1 MTPAQRYQ
9 SDIDKGRIIP
19 DPAQSR
25 VVNRIQALYD
35 DLVAAA
41 SENRWRR
48 VLSRLAARHRRP
60 VTGIYLWGSVGSGK
74 TYIADMLYDCL
85 PFDHKL
91 RVHFHRYMQWVHAE
105 LKRLPEVETPLKLVA
120 EKLAEDTSVICFDE
134 FHVSDI
140 TDAML
145 LSGLLQALFD
155 RGITLIATSNEH
167 PDKLYWGGLQR
178 ERFLP
183 AIELLKQ
190 HTSVISL
197 DIDVDYRLR
206 YLDQARTYHYPL
218 DSRSRERLA
227 QSFTDIASEN
237 ATSDTTID
245 IEGREINVR
254 RLGSGVIWFTFTAL
268 CDGPRGIADYIE
280 IARQFQTVF
289 VEGIPQMND
298 TDNNRARRFINLV
311 DEFYD
316 RNVKLIIAAQVSAP
330 ELYIGKRL
338 AREFR
343 RTASRLVEMQSHE
356 YLGRAHLSG

>member
-1 MTPAQRYQ
+1 MTPVQRYQ
-9 SDIDKGRIIP
+9 SDVVKGRIIP

-25 VVNRIQALYD
+25 VVNRLQTLYD
-35 DLVAAA
+35 DLLAAA
-41 SENRWRR
+41 SGNRLQQ
-48 VLSRLAARHRRP
+48 VLSRFGARRRQA
-60 VTGIYLWGSVGSGK
+60 VTGLYLWGSVGSGK
-74 TYIADMLYDCL
+74 TYLVDLLYDCL

-91 RVHFHRYMQWVHAE
+91 RVHFHRYMRWVHSE
-105 LKRLPEVETPLKLVA
+105 LKGLPEVEAPLRLVA
-120 EKLAEDTSVICFDE
+120 EKLAGDTSVICFDE

-145 LSGLLQALFD
+145 LSGLLQALFN
-155 RGITLIATSNEH
+155 RGVTLIATSNEH

-183 AIELLKQ
+183 AIELIKQ
-190 HTSVISL
+190 QTSVVSL

-218 DSRSRERLA
+218 DSRNRERMA

-237 ATSDTTID
+237 AVSDTTID

-254 RLGSGVIWFTFTAL
+254 RLGFGVVWFTFTAL
-268 CDGPRGIADYIE
+268 CDGPRGVADYIE

-289 VEGIPQMND
+289 VEGIPQMDD
-298 TDNNRARRFINLV
+298 TDNNRARRFIHMV

-316 RNVKLIIAAQVSAP
+316 RHVKLIVAAQVSAP
-330 ELYIGKRL
+330 DLYIGKRL